1 MTITVN
7 WRWTAITLS
16 LFLGSFLG
24 AYFYSA
30 YNESGINHRVKTLE
44 STMEAVAESTLVS
57 LRAILELKKRN
68 IVSNYNFVESQGT
81 VEFDPNEIMEKYFYK
96 E

>member
-24 AYFYSA
+24 TYFYSV

-44 STMEAVAESTLVS
+44 STMEAMTESTLLS
-57 LRAILELKKRN
+57 LRAILELKEKS
-68 IVSNYNFVESQGT
+68 IVSNYNFVEFQGV
-81 VEFDPNEIMEKYFYK
+81 VEFDPNEIIEKYFYK